1 MKIGITGRNGFI
13 GSALAL
19 ELKDCQIYS
28 YPRPDLDILFH
39 FGSPSSDFIFKQ
51 NMDYCF
57 SETIDSFLE
66 MVRFCRDNKIKLVYP
81 SSATVYNKATPYA
94 RGKSC
99 LEEIHQ
105 AYGGDILG
113 LRIFAGYGPGE
124 EHKGE
129 YSSIVYQF
137 CQQMKKGENP
147 VIYGDGKQT
156 RDFVYIDDVVDTI
169 LQNLTRTGII
179 DIGTGVNTSFN
190 EIVDL
195 INAQLETDIKPICV
209 ARPQKYVNETP
220 CSNPIK
226 YKVDIK
232 EGIKRICEKL

>member
-129 YSSIVYQF
+129 CSRIV
-137 CQQMKKGENP
+137 
-147 VIYGDGKQT
+147 
-156 RDFVYIDDVVDTI
+156 
-169 LQNLTRTGII
+169 
-179 DIGTGVNTSFN
+179 
-190 EIVDL
+190 
-195 INAQLETDIKPICV
+195 
-209 ARPQKYVNETP
+209 
-220 CSNPIK
+220 
-226 YKVDIK
+226 
-232 EGIKRICEKL
+232 